1 MYISHKINFQ
11 LKRLLNKLLS
21 FMNLKDICGAIVSGR
36 NANFIIPLWFLHILD
51 LQYHV
56 QIILNEMLDSQNG
69 RLVAFQN

>member
-21 FMNLKDICGAIVSGR
+21 FMNVKDICGAIVPGR
-36 NANFIIPLWFLHILD
+36 NANFIIPLWFPRILD

-56 QIILNEMLDSQNG
+56 QIILNEMLDSQNE